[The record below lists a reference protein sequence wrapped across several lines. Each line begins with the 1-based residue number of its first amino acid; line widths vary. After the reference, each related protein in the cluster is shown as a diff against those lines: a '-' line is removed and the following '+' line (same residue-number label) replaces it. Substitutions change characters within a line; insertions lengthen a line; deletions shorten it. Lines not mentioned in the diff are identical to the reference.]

1 MLEKILQALRDEGY
15 DANVIENII
24 YVSVEEFDLYRI
36 FHDEPKIR
44 VHSIDTG
51 RDVIFNNFNEFL
63 YFLES

>member
-1 MLEKILQALRDEGY
+1 MLEKILQTLRDEGY
-15 DANVIENII
+15 DANVINDIV

-36 FHDEPKIR
+36 TFDDIIK

-51 RDVIFNNFNEFL
+51 RDLIFKTYDEFL

>member
-15 DANVIENII
+15 DANVIKGTI

-36 FHDEPKIR
+36 YHDETSIR
-44 VHSIDTG
+44 VHSVDTG
-51 RDVIFNNFNEFL
+51 RDVMFKNYNEFL

>member
-1 MLEKILQALRDEGY
+1 MLEKILQTLRDEGY
-15 DANVIENII
+15 DANVINRIV

-36 FHDEPKIR
+36 TYDESIK

-51 RDVIFNNFNEFL
+51 RDLIFKTYDEFL

>member
-15 DANVIENII
+15 EANVIDKVI

-36 FHDEPKIR
+36 THDESIK

-51 RDVIFNNFNEFL
+51 RDLIFKTYDEFL